1 MSDTHFLAL
10 KSVVDAVDGSAD
22 PAESFTA
29 MIVFIL
35 STSKTLDLDTAWTA
49 FSNASTIL
57 EGGTPSVYDESLPED
72 SPPVK
77 RTKKQTSGA
86 VKAKG

>member
-1 MSDTHFLAL
+1 MSDNHFLAL
-10 KSVVDAVDGSAD
+10 KSVVDAVDGSAN

-29 MIVFIL
+29 MIVFFM
-35 STSKTLDLDTAWTA
+35 STTKTLDLDGAWAA

-72 SPPVK
+72 LPPAK
-77 RTKKQTSGA
+77 RAKKNTGSASKTKG
-86 VKAKG
+86 